1 MLLRDEPPEPEAAP
15 YVLPRYLRFARRLAL
30 LSGTAAIGIAAGA
43 VTVSTSGCVRTCT
56 GPCGPEPP
64 PPITYPDA
72 SHDTGTA
79 DATDASAADAAD
91 AGAADAAGGD
101 AGDTDGA
108 GGGPR
113 PAPLLP
119 RAWIA

>member
-1 MLLRDEPPEPEAAP
+1 MSATP
-15 YVLPRYLRFARRLAL
+15 YVLPRYVRFARRLAL

-43 VTVSTSGCVRTCT
+43 VTVSISGCVRTCM
-56 GPCGPEPP
+56 GPCPGQPDDPP
-64 PPITYPDA
+64 VSYPDA
-72 SHDTGTA
+72 SHDAGNGDTTGA
-79 DATDASAADAAD
+79 PTDAFFDAPHA
-91 AGAADAAGGD
+91 GD
-101 AGDTDGA
+101 ADGA